1 MISIQEM
8 LAKQKGIAKP
18 AKPAVKPAP
27 PKHKPMK
34 SIADIMREHQ
44 KARPAA
50 PVHTPAPKPNNG
62 KVFAQSIQDMIAKQ
76 ANINRN
82 GKSGPAINITAA
94 LSSDEERAIYADFEL
109 FCKEIDKIASAER
122 AKAEAKRAA
131 KVAPVIEPV
140 VEPVVAP
147 EPVVEGVPETVVEEA
162 VAAFEEVAGN
172 DLLGGISV
180 GSEETGTD
188 ETMVIAKSKKRR
200 KK

>member
-62 KVFAQSIQDMIAKQ
+62 KVFQDMIAKQ

-131 KVAPVIEPV
+131 KVAPEPV

>member
-27 PKHKPMK
+27 PKHKPVK

-76 ANINRN
+76 ASINRN
-82 GKSGPAINITAA
+82 GNSGPAINITAA

-109 FCKEIDKIASAER
+109 FCKEIDKIAEAER

-131 KVAPVIEPV
+131 KVAPVI
-140 VEPVVAP
+140 EPVVAP

>member
-27 PKHKPMK
+27 PKHKPVK

-50 PVHTPAPKPNNG
+50 PVHIPAPKPNNG

-82 GKSGPAINITAA
+82 GNSGPAINITAA

-122 AKAEAKRAA
+122 AKAEEKRAA
-131 KVAPVIEPV
+131 KVAPEPV

-180 GSEETGTD
+180 GSEETETD